1 MWVESKNYTVATY
14 VMDQLQQKV
23 HYSYKKKVE
32 TSELI
37 I

>member
-14 VMDQLQQKV
+14 VMDSCNKRYTTV
-23 HYSYKKKVE
+23 AKKVE

>member
-1 MWVESKNYTVATY
+1 MWFESKNYTIATY

-23 HYSYKKKVE
+23 HCSYKKVE